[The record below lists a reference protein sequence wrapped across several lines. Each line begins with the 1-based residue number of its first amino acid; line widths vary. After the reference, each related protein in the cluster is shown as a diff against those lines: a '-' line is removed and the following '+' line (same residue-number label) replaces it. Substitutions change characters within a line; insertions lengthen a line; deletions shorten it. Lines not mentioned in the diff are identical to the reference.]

1 MADIISLNKA
11 VSDDV
16 KKSLEEIK
24 QFKEKGLAEVTKQI
38 QQQETVGYLI
48 LTFDAEGN
56 TTITA
61 AGQLD
66 PADCCMA
73 LERVKYQIVTNDGG
87 M

>member
-1 MADIISLNKA
+1 MADIISLNKIA
-11 VSDDV
+11 SEDV
-16 KKSLEEIK
+16 KKSLDEIN
-24 QFKEKGLAEVTKQI
+24 QFKEKGLEEVTKHI
-38 QQQETVGYLI
+38 KDKDTVGYLV

-56 TTITA
+56 TMITA

-73 LERVKYQIVTNDGG
+73 LERVKYQIVTNEGG